1 MSTLLNPND
10 LQKIASDMEMQKIN
24 EFRTREAKEKQH
36 TKELHEAFMSRGVHP
51 DVQSRVNNAVR
62 HAAEQGLTELRVLVF
77 PATYCNDGGRRI
89 NNFDPDW
96 PVSLEGFAK
105 KAYDYYDAELKPLG
119 YKLSAQVLNYPNGM
133 MGDVGMFLK
142 W

>member
-1 MSTLLNPND
+1 MSALLKPGD
-10 LQKIASDMEMQKIN
+10 LQKIANDMEMKKIN
-24 EFRTREAKEKQH
+24 EYRARADKEKQH
-36 TKELHEAFMSRGVHP
+36 AKELHEAFVSRDIHP
-51 DVQSRVNNAVR
+51 DVRDRVNNAIR
-62 HAAEQGLTELRVLVF
+62 HAAEQGLSELRVMTF

-105 KAYDYYDAELKPLG
+105 KAYEYFDKELRPLD

-133 MGDVGMFLK
+133 LGDIGIFLK

>member
-1 MSTLLNPND
+1 MSALLKPGD
-10 LQKIASDMEMQKIN
+10 LQKIADDMEMRKIK
-24 EFRTREAKEKQH
+24 EYRDREAKEKQH
-36 TKELHEAFMSRGVHP
+36 AKDLHEAFMSRDIHTE
-51 DVQSRVNNAVR
+51 VQTRVNNAIR
-62 HAAEQGLTELRVLVF
+62 HAAEQGLSELRVLTF

-89 NNFDPDW
+89 NNFDPEW

-105 KAYDYYDAELKPLG
+105 KAFEYYDKELRPLG
-119 YKLSAQVLNYPNGM
+119 YKLSAQVLNYPNGK

>member
-1 MSTLLNPND
+1 MSTLLNPSD
-10 LQKIASDMEMQKIN
+10 LRKITDDAEMKKIK
-24 EFRTREAKEKQH
+24 EYRDRAAKEKDH
-36 TKELHEAFMSRGVHP
+36 AKELHEAFMARDIHP
-51 DVQSRVNNAVR
+51 DVKGRVNNAVS
-62 HAAEQGLTELRVLVF
+62 HAAEQGLNELRILVF

-105 KAYDYYDAELKPLG
+105 KAYDYYEAELKSLG
-119 YKLSAQVLNYPNGM
+119 YKLNAQVLNYPNGM
-133 MGDVGMFLK
+133 MGDIGIFLK

>member
-1 MSTLLNPND
+1 MGALLKPGD
-10 LQKIASDMEMQKIN
+10 LQKIADDIEMKKIKEYRDRDAKQKQ
-24 EFRTREAKEKQH
+24 TVKD
-36 TKELHEAFMSRGVHP
+36 LHEAFLSKDIHP
-51 DVQSRVNNAVR
+51 DVENRVNAAVR
-62 HAAEQGLTELRVLVF
+62 HAAEQGLTELRVMMF

-105 KAYDYYDAELKPLG
+105 KAYEYYDKKLRPLG
-119 YKLSAQVLNYPNGM
+119 YKLSGQVLNYPNGM
-133 MGDVGMFLK
+133 LGDVGIFLK

>member
-1 MSTLLNPND
+1 MSALLKPSD
-10 LQKIASDMEMQKIN
+10 LQKIADDMEMKKIN
-24 EFRTREAKEKQH
+24 EYRARENKEKLH
-36 TKELHEAFMSRGVHP
+36 AKELHEAFVSRDVHP
-51 DVQSRVNNAVR
+51 DVRDRVNNAIR
-62 HAAEQGLTELRVLVF
+62 HAAEQGLSELRVMTFL
-77 PATYCNDGGRRI
+77 ATYCNDGGRRI

-105 KAYDYYDAELKPLG
+105 KAYEYYDKELRPLG

-133 MGDVGMFLK
+133 LGEVGMFLK